1 MAKLLLTDDRLKAI
15 TKKALEKR
23 GLTLTG
29 YSVDGMKE
37 IAESLRKELCDAIS
51 HVIPSFD
58 VNAVKVLKPVKDYED
73 SYTVNI
79 HFPDEI
85 LKRKSLW
92 TGYSSQFPN
101 ENGRYMG
108 YSGDSVYDVIGLWT
122 KGWRASNYVYGYW
135 VGHENKG
142 YIRSKVYR
150 PPNSFISDVVNAF
163 IAEHPDVKINYPHEW
178 GG

>member
-1 MAKLLLTDDRLKAI
+1 MANLLLTDDRLKEI
-15 TKKALEKR
+15 TKNALKKR

-37 IAESLRKELCDAIS
+37 MAESLRKALCDAIL
-51 HVIPSFD
+51 HVIPSFN
-58 VNAVKVLKPVKDYED
+58 VNAVKVLTPVKDYED
-73 SYTVNI
+73 SYTVKI

-92 TGYSSQFPN
+92 TGNKQNGRNKYGGYTGSGIYDLIGLYSS
-101 ENGRYMG
+101 G
-108 YSGDSVYDVIGLWT
+108 YVAHKQVF
-122 KGWRASNYVYGYW
+122 GYW
-135 VGHENKG
+135 VGHANDPYWGSRIKLEAN
-142 YIRSKVYR
+142 
-150 PPNSFISDVVNAF
+150 PFISDVINAF